1 MWTHNPHRIE
11 NSAEKKLELMQ
22 GHPLQK
28 KQMNVHTRT
37 HGYTRMHRHKT
48 HHVYS
53 QMRCTFWRHLPNN
66 DVPQIPILV
75 STTIGCKISLRRPQS
90 LGNKLA
96 NTCKCC
102 PGAAVPPSPSH
113 YSAKFP
119 KKLVSL
125 VSLVSRVLS
134 PLPGDTCGKNGL

>member
-1 MWTHNPHRIE
+1 ME
-11 NSAEKKLELMQ
+11 NSAEKKLEMMQ

-28 KQMNVHTRT
+28 KQMNMHTRT
-37 HGYTRMHRHKT
+37 HRYTRMHRHKT

-53 QMRCTFWRHLPNN
+53 QMSCTFWRRLPNN

-75 STTIGCKISLRRPQS
+75 SKTIGCKISLRRPQIQS

-102 PGAAVPPSPSH
+102 PGAAVSPSPSH

-119 KKLVSL
+119 KKEVTG
-125 VSLVSRVLS
+125 VIGVTGVTGVMVLS